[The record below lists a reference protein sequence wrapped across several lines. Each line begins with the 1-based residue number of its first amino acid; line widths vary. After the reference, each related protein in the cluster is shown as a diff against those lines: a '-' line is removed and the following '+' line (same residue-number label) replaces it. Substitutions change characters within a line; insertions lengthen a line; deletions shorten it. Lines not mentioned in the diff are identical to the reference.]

1 MISNSQ
7 LLDAMVTMLEEHTT
21 GLNIYRVPPQ
31 SVEPPAVMVTGF
43 DYQPHLLY
51 GDTARKT
58 DIELTVAV
66 SARHSDLFDELLAL
80 IDPTI
85 AGSVVSAIELDA
97 TLDGQVGS
105 CMVTQVGSLRELAV
119 GEMSLWGATINV
131 EIMG

>member
-1 MISNSQ
+1 VCSSD
-7 LLDAMVTMLEEHTT
+7 L
-21 GLNIYRVPPQ
+21 
-31 SVEPPAVMVTGF
+31 
-43 DYQPHLLY
+43 HLLY
-51 GDTARKT
+51 GDTARRT
-58 DIELTVAV
+58 DLELTVAV
-66 SARHSDLFDELLAL
+66 SARHSDLFDELLSL

-85 AGSVVSAIELDA
+85 PGSVVSAVELDP